1 MDQNHDEE
9 MQEMME
15 EMAEDL
21 EHTQLNEK
29 NLRQPKK
36 FPVLTR
42 HGQIMVYS
50 GLGIIVLIILGLF
63 FFSGG
68 GKVSRP
74 ELEAI
79 KTRLDRME
87 NRLIQLEN
95 AGQKFSPTEG
105 RIKGMEKSLSKLDRT
120 VRALREQLNKQS
132 KRVDRI
138 KDPLVTKKKSEAQK
152 RYHEIRRGETLY
164 GIAKKYNVSV
174 DDLRRLN
181 KFSKSQNIYPGQKII
196 IP

>member
-21 EHTQLNEK
+21 EHTQLNEQ
-29 NLRQPKK
+29 NPRQPKK
-36 FPVLTR
+36 IPVLT
-42 HGQIMVYS
+42 HQGQIMVYG

-68 GKVSRP
+68 EKVSRP
-74 ELEAI
+74 DLEAI

-181 KFSKSQNIYPGQKII
+181 KFSKSRNIYPGQKII

>member
-21 EHTQLNEK
+21 EHTQLNEQ
-29 NLRQPKK
+29 NPRQPKK
-36 FPVLTR
+36 IPVLT
-42 HGQIMVYS
+42 HQGQIMVYG

-68 GKVSRP
+68 EKVSRP
-74 ELEAI
+74 DLEAI